1 VAIMTLVLVSV
12 IAGWIPIAIAAV
24 VGAILMVLTG
34 CLTMEEAY
42 RSLLTALADVESR
55 DRSTTISGEW
65 LRTEQVNFDLDL
77 GDTEDL
83 VKAVRADLEARARYL
98 EAVKRYNV
106 AVLNLLEA
114 TGTLADR
121 AQSGTLLETE
131 K

>member
-1 VAIMTLVLVSV
+1 VRFEV
-12 IAGWIPIAIAAV
+12 
-24 VGAILMVLTG
+24 
-34 CLTMEEAY
+34 EEAY
-42 RSLLTALADVESR
+42 RSLITAKTDVESR

-65 LRTEQVNFDLDL
+65 LRTEQINFDLGL

-106 AVLNLLEA
+106 AVLKLLRT

-121 AQSGTLLETE
+121 VQDGTLLETTNTQN
-131 K
+131 